1 MSKPSDS
8 TSQQYAEDPTVFDE
22 VVVGIFRSSHEGK
35 YIYANRRLA
44 ELYGYDSPAALIEA
58 IGDIE
63 GQLYVDPN
71 QRELFLN
78 LIRVQG
84 RIEQFESEILRKD
97 GSRIWISET
106 AREVCDAAGES
117 LFYEGTVQD
126 ITEQKRAELELRR
139 SEILFHSLVEN
150 LPQKIFRK
158 DAGGKF
164 VFANNGFCEEL
175 GKTRRE
181 IIGKTDFDFF
191 PADLANKYREDDFGI
206 MESGKS
212 LDTVEEHV
220 AADGEKAWAVS
231 YTHLRAHET

>member
-8 TSQQYAEDPTVFDE
+8 PSQQYAEDPTVFNE
-22 VVVGIFRSSHEGK
+22 VVVGIFRSSQEGK
-35 YIYANRRLA
+35 YVYANRRLA
-44 ELYGYDSPAALIEA
+44 ELYGYESPDELIEA

-63 GQLYVDPN
+63 GQLYVDPG

-78 LIRVQG
+78 VIQSQG
-84 RIEQFESEILRKD
+84 RIEQFESEIFRKD

-106 AREVCDAAGES
+106 ARAVCDTEGNP
-117 LFYEGTVQD
+117 LFYEGTIQE

-164 VFANNGFCEEL
+164 VFANSGFCEEL

-191 PADLANKYREDDFGI
+191 PGDLASKYRDDDLGI
-206 MESGKS
+206 MESGES
-212 LDTVEEHV
+212 LDNSDSSGRNITTKSGLTAE
-220 AADGEKAWAVS
+220 S
-231 YTHLRAHET
+231 